1 MKCTVTGDKYT
12 VFGYKG
18 KQVRD
23 NIHSNDLVRA
33 FDAFFEAPRK
43 AAVYNIGGG
52 RHSNCSMLEAIDL
65 CEQISGKELNHEYAE
80 ANRSGDHIWWV
91 SDNGRFKADYPNW
104 DLQHDVK
111 EILQQIHDANVER
124 WTEATVS

>member
-1 MKCTVTGDKYT
+1 MGKPYS

-33 FDAFFEAPRK
+33 FDAFFKAPRK

-52 RHSNCSMLEAIDL
+52 RHSNCSMQEAIAM
-65 CEQISGKELNHEYAE
+65 CEQISGRKLEHQYVED
-80 ANRSGDHIWWV
+80 NRSGDHIWWV
-91 SDNGRFKADYPNW
+91 SDNGRFKSDYPNW
-104 DLQHDVK
+104 DLKYNVSQILK
-111 EILQQIHDANVER
+111 EIHDANVER
-124 WTEATVS
+124 WSEDKS